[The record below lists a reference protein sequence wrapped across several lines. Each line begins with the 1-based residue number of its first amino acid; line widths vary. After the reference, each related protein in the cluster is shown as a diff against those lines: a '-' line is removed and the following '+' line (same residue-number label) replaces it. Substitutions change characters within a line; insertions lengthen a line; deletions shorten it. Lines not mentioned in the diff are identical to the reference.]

1 MVTGTLWAN
10 IIKAGTLSD
19 INNTSWFNLEDG
31 TFSYGNGA
39 ITFDGEALEITIG
52 GKSIEEIVDSTIL
65 TVIPNRESCI
75 ITLDEDLTPSKD
87 TEYTFEFKVYKN
99 NSTEEVPCVIKDV
112 ISSSQNVTTEWTN
125 TANTVKLKAGTDT
138 VFTDTE
144 GSLEVTVETTI
155 GDIKKVI
162 YWNTIINTIEASIL
176 ILSASSQMFVRPDMY
191 SDFEPDSIDITAQCI
206 RCEISSWKYSINNGK
221 TFNLIESGT
230 NDIIISPNK
239 LNIKNTSNLFN
250 ENNNIIIR
258 AESDSGVSDNITI
271 SRIEDTDTF
280 NVQLSNE
287 NHTFIA
293 DSNGMA
299 YAQKIAIDVYA
310 FKGTENVSTTV
321 GLIENIPNGMTI
333 TIDNN
338 NSLNPSINI
347 EVDESFDTVS
357 GTISIP
363 VTVSGAVIKKTF
375 SYSLVKEGAS
385 GESASYVWALPTTL
399 FFKEKSGVTTPEEIK
414 ITSELS
420 NCTFKNWSY
429 SIDGEI
435 WNTITASSTGLT
447 IDVDYTL
454 IITPSFGGFDNS
466 DTISFKITAD
476 SPTNVS
482 CYDVI
487 TITKLKD
494 GVDAFTVVLDN
505 ESHTFIGNYDGYA
518 INSSINISPMGYV
531 GVNRVP
537 ISIGTITGKPTG
549 MTSAITNNNTASPI
563 IRITVNTTM
572 TRRNGTITIPITATY
587 NNIAYSVN
595 KIFSYSLSLDGTP
608 ASNVKIVGAS
618 NTFLSSDGGKTYT
631 PSSLT
636 FTGTYTECN
645 YSKWQYLD
653 TIEDTWKDVL
663 SGALGLTITTD
674 NGLTILN
681 TSQLFS
687 TYSGSVTFRL
697 MTDVTGI
704 YDMITVNK
712 LTQVD
717 NIGEELD
724 NIKSSITQTNNKWT
738 AEFTLS
744 NTSNILFD
752 GDFNLSTINYW
763 NELNSDTS
771 ISLGTVNDYPFYENH
786 QSLLTT
792 FKYSN
797 ETGIN
802 YSLDLSLEPNT
813 DYVYQAYIYT
823 DNANLDTSDSLPLTY
838 WTWVGDTPTSSET
851 LDTSEIIDYS
861 QIIEVGRY
869 NLCYIHF
876 KTKDLNSFIKC
887 RLFIKGRTNR
897 NDGNNANLSIRQVCF
912 RQRSMPGRFE
922 PNANEVKAGVTTI
935 DMNGITVEH
944 TLMSTK
950 TEMSA
955 DGFRIID
962 TNNEDNVI
970 SEWSSKEF
978 WTEFKA
984 DKIFADNIENIYT
997 GESNLYV
1004 DHSATVAGD
1013 GTSDKPF
1020 NSFAQLSEHLMANP
1034 VINKDI
1040 YIVVRDP
1047 GFVINEQLRLDRLKG
1062 TGFIKITLEGNL
1074 VIANAGSGQ
1083 YCIRLHQIPKW
1094 VWITSGREFG
1104 SSTTGAV
1111 LQDGGDGNGHG
1122 IYATDVNRL
1131 EIDAL
1136 TIACKNYGILTERS
1150 YVYTWHVDFGK
1161 CYNAIELR
1169 YQSIYYSSD
1178 DVGSCVD
1185 FIRLKSGSFAY
1196 QGSGTVRPKGNV
1208 QATNGVFYSSNNNLA
1223 PTASPRYP
1231 ASNPKPPATSGQ
1243 VFTYTYNWTSHKTYQ
1258 YQWSNW
1264 GDSDCKQGSWGY
1276 GLRGGHMFFDMTT
1289 IRSQVTGTIQDGN
1302 TITLTRANSGGISG
1316 GANVYING
1324 STCSSASGT
1333 PSYRNQT
1340 LLGTLAWGETKT
1352 FTLPKAI
1359 VQSLV
1364 NGTCNSLA
1372 VYVNSSA
1379 SNCYINIV
1387 NASITLKTKK

>member
-65 TVIPNRESCI
+65 TVIPSRESCI

-87 TEYTFEFKVYKN
+87 TEYMFEFKVYKN
-99 NSTEEVPCVIKDV
+99 NSTEEVPCTIKDV
-112 ISSSQNVTTEWTN
+112 ISSSQNVTAEWTN
-125 TANTVKLKAGTDT
+125 TVNTVKLKAGTDT

-144 GSLEVTVETTI
+144 GNLEVTIETTI
-155 GDIKKVI
+155 GDIKKVV

-176 ILSASSQMFVRPDMY
+176 ILSASSQMFVKPNMY

-230 NDIIISPNK
+230 NDIIISSNK
-239 LNIKNTSNLFN
+239 LNIKNTSNLFD

-258 AESDSGVSDNITI
+258 AESDSGVSDNMTI
-271 SRIEDTDTF
+271 SRIENTDTF

-293 DSNGMA
+293 ASNGMA

-310 FKGTENVSTTV
+310 FKGTENVSTTI
-321 GLIENIPNGMTI
+321 GRIENIPNGMTI
-333 TIDNN
+333 TINNN
-338 NSLNPSINI
+338 NSLNTSINI
-347 EVDESFDTVS
+347 EVNESFNTVS
-357 GTISIP
+357 GAISIP
-363 VTVSGAVIKKTF
+363 VTVNGTVIKKTF

-414 ITSELS
+414 ITAELS

-429 SIDGEI
+429 SVDGEM
-435 WNTITASSTGLT
+435 WNTITTSSTGLT
-447 IDVDYTL
+447 IDTNYTL
-454 IITPSFGGFDNS
+454 IITPSFGGFGSS
-466 DTISFKITAD
+466 DSISFKITAN
-476 SPTNVS
+476 SPANVL

-494 GVDAFTVVLDN
+494 GADAFTVILDN

-549 MTSAITNNNTASPI
+549 MSSTITNNNTTRPI
-563 IRITVNTTM
+563 IKITVNNTM
-572 TRRNGTITIPITATY
+572 TSRSGTVTIPITATY

-618 NTFLSSDGGKTYT
+618 NTFLSNDGGKTYT

-636 FTGTYTECN
+636 FTGVYTECN

-653 TIEDTWKDVL
+653 SVASAWKDVV
-663 SGALGLTITTD
+663 SGALGLTITTN
-674 NGLTILN
+674 NGLKVLN

-687 TYSGSVTFRL
+687 TNSGSVTFRL

-744 NTSNILFD
+744 NTSNLLFD
-752 GDFNLSTINYW
+752 GDFNLPTINYW
-763 NELNSDTS
+763 NKLNTNTTM
-771 ISLGTVNDYPFYENH
+771 SLGTIDAYPFYENH

-792 FKYSN
+792 FKYNN
-797 ETGIN
+797 EDGVN
-802 YSLDLSLEPNT
+802 YNLDLSLEPNT

-823 DNANLDTSDSLPLTY
+823 DNANLNTSNLLPLTY
-838 WTWVGDTPTSSET
+838 WTWTGNTPTPSET
-851 LDTSEIIDYS
+851 SNTSEIIDYS
-861 QIIEVGRY
+861 QIVEVGRY

-876 KTKDLNSFIKC
+876 KTKNLNSFIKC

-912 RQRSMPGRFE
+912 RQRSTPGKFE
-922 PNANEVKAGVTTI
+922 PNANEVKAGITTI
-935 DMNGITVEH
+935 DMNGISVEH
-944 TLMSTK
+944 TEANTMSQMT
-950 TEMSA
+950 A
-955 DGFRIID
+955 NGFFIVDSNGERIA
-962 TNNEDNVI
+962 EL
-970 SEWSSKEF
+970 SSKKQ
-978 WTEFKA
+978 WSQLKA
-984 DKIFADNIENIYT
+984 DYVFASNIENVYT
-997 GESNLYV
+997 GTSDIYV
-1004 DHSATVAGD
+1004 DHSYVGNSDGSLSKPWSSFADLNNALKKTRIINKSITINLLTTGNISEPLLLSELKGD
-1013 GTSDKPF
+1013 GQLNINLNAKAVFQGGTKREAGIRLVNINLPKVIIRGASKF
-1020 NSFAQLSEHLMANP
+1020 NQFVHGCYVTNCRYIDLQDSIYLTGSEG
-1034 VINKDI
+1034 
-1040 YIVVRDP
+1040 Y
-1047 GFVINEQLRLDRLKG
+1047 GFVADNSNAKLNTLDFTDSYTAICARENS
-1062 TGFIKITLEGNL
+1062 KIF
-1074 VIANAGSGQ
+1074 VQS
-1083 YCIRLHQIPKW
+1083 
-1094 VWITSGREFG
+1094 VS
-1104 SSTTGAV
+1104 
-1111 LQDGGDGNGHG
+1111 GNGHCFRVLTGG
-1122 IYATDVNRL
+1122 IIIYGNSGNTAIPYGSALKEGGIIQKGGNGTVTPTKSWNYPNTTTSIATVPS
-1131 EIDAL
+1131 
-1136 TIACKNYGILTERS
+1136 TMTY
-1150 YVYTWHVDFGK
+1150 
-1161 CYNAIELR
+1161 
-1169 YQSIYYSSD
+1169 
-1178 DVGSCVD
+1178 VGS
-1185 FIRLKSGSFAY
+1185 FNATGKKSF
-1196 QGSGTVRPKGNV
+1196 N
-1208 QATNGVFYSSNNNLA
+1208 YSSN
-1223 PTASPRYP
+1223 S
-1231 ASNPKPPATSGQ
+1231 
-1243 VFTYTYNWTSHKTYQ
+1243 
-1258 YQWSNW
+1258 WS
-1264 GDSDCKQGSWGY
+1264 DSDCKQGSWGY
-1276 GLRGGHMFFDMTT
+1276 GLRGGHLFFDMTA
-1289 IRSQVTGTIQDGN
+1289 IRSFLSGTIQDGN

-1333 PSYRNQT
+1333 PSYSNQT

-1352 FTLPKAI
+1352 FTLPKPI
-1359 VQSLV
+1359 VQSLK

-1372 VYVNSSA
+1372 VYVNSNA
-1379 SNCYINIV
+1379 SNCYLNIV
-1387 NASITLKTKK
+1387 SANITLKTKK